1 VGRELERP
9 VGRRIPRY
17 LSRAEREHETLISA
31 RPYRGGPVGVELSNV
46 PEGLRYTK
54 DHEWAK
60 IEGKRARIGITDFAQ
75 DQLTDVVYVELPP
88 AGKTVKQGEPIGT
101 VESVKAVS
109 EIFSPISGKVVD
121 VNKALVDKPELV
133 NKDPYGEGWMV
144 VLEPAEPV
152 QPGALMDA
160 AGYRK
165 HIGD

>member
-1 VGRELERP
+1 
-9 VGRRIPRY
+9 
-17 LSRAEREHETLISA
+17 
-31 RPYRGGPVGVELSNV
+31 LSNV

-88 AGKTVKQGEPIGT
+88 IGKTVKQGEPIGT

-109 EIFSPISGKVVD
+109 EIFAPINGTVVE

-144 VLEPAEPV
+144 VVEATEPA
-152 QPGALMDA
+152 QANALMDA
-160 AGYRK
+160 AAYRR

>member
-1 VGRELERP
+1 M
-9 VGRRIPRY
+9 
-17 LSRAEREHETLISA
+17 
-31 RPYRGGPVGVELSNV
+31 SNV

-88 AGKTVKQGEPIGT
+88 IGKTVKQGEPIGT

-109 EIFSPISGKVVD
+109 EIFAPISGTVVE

-144 VLEPAEPV
+144 VVEATAPA
-152 QPGALMDA
+152 QANALMDA
-160 AGYRK
+160 AAYRR

>member
-1 VGRELERP
+1 M
-9 VGRRIPRY
+9 
-17 LSRAEREHETLISA
+17 
-31 RPYRGGPVGVELSNV
+31 SNV

-60 IEGKRARIGITDFAQ
+60 LEGKRARIGITDFAQ

-88 AGKTVKQGEPIGT
+88 IGKAVKQGEPIGT

-109 EIFSPISGKVVD
+109 EIFAPISGTVVD

-133 NKDPYGEGWMV
+133 NKDPYGDGWMV
-144 VLEPAEPV
+144 VLDVTEPA
-152 QPGALMDA
+152 QANALMDST
-160 AGYRK
+160 GYRT

>member
-1 VGRELERP
+1 
-9 VGRRIPRY
+9 
-17 LSRAEREHETLISA
+17 
-31 RPYRGGPVGVELSNV
+31 LSNV

-60 IEGKRARIGITDFAQ
+60 LEGKRARIGITDFAQ

-88 AGKTVKQGEPIGT
+88 IGNTVKQGEPIGT

-109 EIFSPISGKVVD
+109 EIFSPITGKVVE
-121 VNKALVDKPELV
+121 VNKALTEKPELV

-144 VLEPAEPV
+144 VVETAEPA
-152 QPGALMDA
+152 QATALMDA
-160 AGYRK
+160 AAYRR

>member
-1 VGRELERP
+1 
-9 VGRRIPRY
+9 
-17 LSRAEREHETLISA
+17 
-31 RPYRGGPVGVELSNV
+31 LSNV

-60 IEGKRARIGITDFAQ
+60 LEGKRARIGITDFAQ

-88 AGKTVKQGEPIGT
+88 IGKAVKQGEPIGT

-109 EIFSPISGKVVD
+109 EIFAPISGTVVD

-133 NKDPYGEGWMV
+133 NKDPYGDGWMV
-144 VLEPAEPV
+144 VLDVIEPA
-152 QPGALMDA
+152 QANALMDST
-160 AGYRK
+160 GYRT

>member
-1 VGRELERP
+1 
-9 VGRRIPRY
+9 
-17 LSRAEREHETLISA
+17 
-31 RPYRGGPVGVELSNV
+31 LSNV

-60 IEGKRARIGITDFAQ
+60 LEGKRAGIGITDFAQ

-88 AGKTVKQGEPIGT
+88 IGKTVKQGEPIGT

-109 EIFSPISGKVVD
+109 EIFAPISGTVVE
-121 VNKALVDKPELV
+121 VNKALVDKPDLV

-144 VLEPAEPV
+144 VLDVAEPS
-152 QPGALMDA
+152 QANALMDPTA
-160 AGYRK
+160 YRK

>member
-1 VGRELERP
+1 
-9 VGRRIPRY
+9 
-17 LSRAEREHETLISA
+17 
-31 RPYRGGPVGVELSNV
+31 LSNV

-88 AGKTVKQGEPIGT
+88 IGKTVKQGEPIGT

-109 EIFSPISGKVVD
+109 EIFAPISGTVVE

-144 VLEPAEPV
+144 VVEATAPA
-152 QPGALMDA
+152 QANALMDA
-160 AGYRK
+160 AAYRR